1 MEDVKMI
8 WLIVLATAATIAVI
22 SFVRRQPTN
31 IVGSEM
37 SAEFQAHLRYQL
49 MKDGVR
55 QTITGRTDGS
65 E

>member
-1 MEDVKMI
+1 M
-8 WLIVLATAATIAVI
+8 LGNIVVVAIVIAVLGIMAYYRLRPPVI
-22 SFVRRQPTN
+22 SA
-31 IVGSEM
+31 M
-37 SAEFQAHLRYQL
+37 SDDWQLHLRYQL